1 MWQAEKMQFHLS
13 FWIQHLLGKD
23 AQLTKFQYW
32 LFGDYD
38 Y

>member
-1 MWQAEKMQFHLS
+1 MWQAEKMQLHLS
-13 FWIQHLLGKD
+13 LLIQHLLGKD